1 MDGLKAA
8 YARADA
14 EGYFIEAFFMEP
26 VMGEGNP
33 GVAITPDFYSTARAL
48 TKEHG
53 TILLIDSI
61 QAGLRT
67 TGYLSL
73 VDAPGF
79 RDLEAPDLEAYSKA
93 LNAGQY
99 PLSILALTPESAAL
113 YRQGI
118 YGNTMTANP
127 RAMDIGSAVLGM
139 VTPEV
144 RQNIVDRGHEFV
156 TKLEALADEL
166 GGAITKVEG
175 TGLLLSCELDP
186 KFKAYGTDSTE
197 EFMRLQGIGVIH
209 GGDNSLRFTPHFQVT
224 SQEVDLIID
233 HVRNAV
239 LNGPQAG

>member
-1 MDGLKAA
+1 
-8 YARADA
+8 
-14 EGYFIEAFFMEP
+14 
-26 VMGEGNP
+26 
-33 GVAITPDFYSTARAL
+33 
-48 TKEHG
+48 
-53 TILLIDSI
+53 
-61 QAGLRT
+61 
-67 TGYLSL
+67 
-73 VDAPGF
+73 
-79 RDLEAPDLEAYSKA
+79 
-93 LNAGQY
+93 
-99 PLSILALTPESAAL
+99 
-113 YRQGI
+113 
-118 YGNTMTANP
+118 
-127 RAMDIGSAVLGM
+127 M

-144 RQNIVDRGHEFV
+144 RQNIVDRGHDFV

-175 TGLLLSCELDP
+175 TGLLFSCELDP